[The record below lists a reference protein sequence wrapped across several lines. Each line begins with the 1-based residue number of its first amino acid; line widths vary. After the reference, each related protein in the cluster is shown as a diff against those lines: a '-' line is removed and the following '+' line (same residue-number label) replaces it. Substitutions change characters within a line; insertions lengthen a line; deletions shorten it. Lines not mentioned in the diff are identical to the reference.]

1 MHLYSYDL
9 SLYQSPW
16 ALAHL
21 YSLSPLDHICEVVLF
36 VVRPVVLGL
45 PVDGERVVVVDRVAD
60 EGAPV

>member
-1 MHLYSYDL
+1 MTSRSINHLGHLFIL
-9 SLYQSPW
+9 SLS
-16 ALAHL
+16 L
-21 YSLSPLDHICEVVLF
+21 SLSPLDHICEVVLL